1 MQIILLIVVV
11 LIILYN
17 LIVNLNNMTIIVK
30 YCLGT
35 NTLDE
40 YWSMYFKHC
49 FSFRAIYSSVFGL
62 LIAIILFLILI
73 PVIIIRKIL
82 FKGKI
87 NQYVSDGLIFT
98 YSDIELPSTSTFFSN
113 CNDYGF
119 AINRVEAT
127 GKISDDIEKVLNEL
141 LLFAKDNG
149 KELMFDFMKEMYIMS
164 SDKTAVAPI
173 VLIDDEKNYPV
184 YFLYDDKQIN
194 QYKNIKQTLLETR
207 FKDCIYFSVKNF

>member
-1 MQIILLIVVV
+1 MQVILLLVIVIIL
-11 LIILYN
+11 LYN

-35 NTLDE
+35 NTIDE

-49 FSFRAIYSSVFGL
+49 FSFRAIYSSIFGL
-62 LIAIILFLILI
+62 IIAIIVFFVLI
-73 PVIIIRKIL
+73 PVVIIRKII

-98 YSDIELPSTSTFFSN
+98 YNDVELASAITFFSN

-127 GKISDDIEKVLNEL
+127 GKISDDIENVLNEL
-141 LLFAKDNG
+141 LLFAKNND
-149 KELMFDFMKEMYIMS
+149 KELHFDFMKEMYIMS

-173 VLIDDEKNYPV
+173 MLIDGERNFPV

-194 QYKNIKQTLLETR
+194 QYKNIKQTLLDTR
-207 FKDCIYFSVKNF
+207 FKECIYFSIKNF